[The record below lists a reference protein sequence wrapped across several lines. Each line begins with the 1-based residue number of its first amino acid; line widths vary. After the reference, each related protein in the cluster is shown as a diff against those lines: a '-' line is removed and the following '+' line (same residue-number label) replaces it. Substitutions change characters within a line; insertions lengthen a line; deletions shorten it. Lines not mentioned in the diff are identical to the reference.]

1 METLRKK
8 HIKLPKRKKD
18 SHKGDNGYV
27 LCIGG
32 SREFTGAIILA
43 GLAALRSGCDL
54 VKVAAPEKVAWA
66 INAYSPDLITMK
78 LKGDYLDIN
87 HSYEILKETEKHDVV
102 LIGNGIAYNEQTSKF
117 VNFIIKKIKKPLV
130 IDADAIK
137 MLNLGEISNAIIT
150 PHAKELEILLRN
162 SGYRKLNAIKDMEK
176 KAKELSKL
184 RYLGNNVIVI
194 KGAIDYIVAAGK
206 VFKNKTGN
214 PGMTKAGTGDVLAGL
229 CAGFLA
235 QEKKR
240 NLLQA
245 AINAAYYNGLIGD
258 ILLKKKKGY
267 SFLASDMVEEIG
279 RISKIKTKI

>member
-1 METLRKK
+1 MRVITK
-8 HIKLPKRKKD
+8 HDIKLPKRKKS
-18 SHKGDNGYV
+18 SHKGDNGDV

-32 SREFTGAIILA
+32 RREFTGAIILA

-66 INAYSPDLITMK
+66 INAYSPDLVTVK
-78 LKGDYLDIN
+78 LKGDYLTID
-87 HSYEILKETEKHDVV
+87 HSYVIIKETEKHDIV
-102 LIGNGIAYNEQTSKF
+102 LIGNGLAYNEQTSKF
-117 VNFIIKKIKKPLV
+117 VNFIIRKIKKPLV

-162 SGYRKLNAIKDMEK
+162 SGYVKLNKIKNMDK
-176 KAKELSKL
+176 KTNELSKL
-184 RYLGNNVIVI
+184 RYIGNNVIII
-194 KGAIDYIVAAGK
+194 KGAVDYIVSAGK
-206 VFKNKTGN
+206 VFLNKTGN

-235 QEKKR
+235 QDKKR

-279 RISKIKTKI
+279 KLKK

>member
-1 METLRKK
+1 MRVITRQN
-8 HIKLPKRKKD
+8 IKLPKRKKS

-32 SREFTGAIILA
+32 SKDYVGAILLA

-54 VKVAAPEKVAWA
+54 VKIAAPEKAAWA
-66 INAYSPDLITMK
+66 INAYSPDLITIK
-78 LKGDYLDIN
+78 LKGDYLTID
-87 HSYEILKETEKHDVV
+87 HSYEIVKETEKHDVV
-102 LIGNGIAYNEQTSKF
+102 LIGNGLFHNEQTSKF

-137 MLNLGEISNAIIT
+137 MLNTEEVSNAIIT
-150 PHAKELEILLRN
+150 PHQKELEILLKN
-162 SGYRKLNAIKDMEK
+162 SGYDKLNKIKDINK

-184 RYLGNNVIVI
+184 RYIGNNVIIV
-194 KGAIDYIVAAGK
+194 KGSVDYIISAGK
-206 VFKNKTGN
+206 VLLNKTGN

-235 QEKKR
+235 QDKKR

-279 RISKIKTKI
+279 RLRKY